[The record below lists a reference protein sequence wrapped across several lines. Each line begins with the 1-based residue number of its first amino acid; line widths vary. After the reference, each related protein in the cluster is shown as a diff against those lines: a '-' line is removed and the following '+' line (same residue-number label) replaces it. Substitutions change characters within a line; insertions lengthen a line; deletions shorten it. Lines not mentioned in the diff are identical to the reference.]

1 MQSDR
6 VKFAYDLWLEF
17 DRVPFSSLVN
27 LMLSSAKKHRI
38 ISAVQ
43 EFCNVID
50 NRPDGSLVPYISPI
64 YPIKCQDDSSELDH
78 DTSAENLR
86 RQQRL

>member
-1 MQSDR
+1 MQPDR

-17 DRVPFSSLVN
+17 DRVLSSFLVD

-43 EFCNVID
+43 EFCYVFD
-50 NRPDGSLVPYISPI
+50 DRPDGSLVPHISPI
-64 YPIKCQDDSSELDH
+64 YPIKCQDDS
-78 DTSAENLR
+78 
-86 RQQRL
+86 